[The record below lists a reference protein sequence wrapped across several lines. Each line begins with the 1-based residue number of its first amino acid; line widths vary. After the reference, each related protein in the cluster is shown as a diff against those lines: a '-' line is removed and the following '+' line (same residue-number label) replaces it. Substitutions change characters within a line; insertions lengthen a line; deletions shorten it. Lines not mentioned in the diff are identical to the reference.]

1 MFVLLCIYAL
11 VVSIEHP
18 QLAHCGALC
27 ALLRL
32 RSAPCPLLVPHFARF
47 GRKLGLLCP
56 QIGNISACPA
66 LSIPAGSKE
75 GSLVLPVNGC
85 RALRAGLKP
94 LSQWEWSRGWGCPVP
109 QGLGISLEDR
119 RLLSK
124 PTHPGKAQLFAL
136 RQAKGFL
143 CGTETISG
151 LIFVSPASQQS
162 AIDLGR

>member
-1 MFVLLCIYAL
+1 MPG
-11 VVSIEHP
+11 SEHP
-18 QLAHCGALC
+18 CWIQGGLPGAASEWLQSFKGRFE
-27 ALLRL
+27 AAFPVGVEQGLG
-32 RSAPCPLLVPHFARF
+32 VPR
-47 GRKLGLLCP
+47 
-56 QIGNISACPA
+56 
-66 LSIPAGSKE
+66 
-75 GSLVLPVNGC
+75 
-85 RALRAGLKP
+85 
-94 LSQWEWSRGWGCPVP
+94 
-109 QGLGISLEDR
+109 GLGISLEDR

>member
-1 MFVLLCIYAL
+1 MHLLFQLSTRSWLTAGLSVLCSGSDLPRALCWCLILPVL
-11 VVSIEHP
+11 VVNWVS
-18 QLAHCGALC
+18 C
-27 ALLRL
+27 A
-32 RSAPCPLLVPHFARF
+32 P
-47 GRKLGLLCP
+47 KLG
-56 QIGNISACPA
+56 IS

-109 QGLGISLEDR
+109 RGLGISLEDR

>member
-32 RSAPCPLLVPHFARF
+32 RSAPCPLLVPRFVRF
-47 GRKLGLLCP
+47 GHKLGLLCP

-75 GSLVLPVNGC
+75 GSLGWLQSFKGRFEAAFPVGV
-85 RALRAGLKP
+85 
-94 LSQWEWSRGWGCPVP
+94 E
-109 QGLGISLEDR
+109 QGLGVPGATRAGHLVRGQKALVKANSSWKTPAICPEAGKGLSLW
-119 RLLSK
+119 
-124 PTHPGKAQLFAL
+124 H
-136 RQAKGFL
+136 
-143 CGTETISG
+143 
-151 LIFVSPASQQS
+151 
-162 AIDLGR
+162 